1 MVKRYIQSSISLK
14 YTFILPG
21 LALGVFVFAFLYMS
35 SHNPL
40 MRYIG
45 IGIGAVLFMVMAVYY
60 REKISVNLQLKK
72 IKDLDSFNDAV
83 MIGMAF
89 FKEDRMI
96 GYARGKVYDLSYN
109 DIRSVHYRADSKG
122 RMFLDL
128 ESEQGILPVEM
139 ALKDQAARVAK
150 YLITKNQA
158 ATVTGI
164 EPAGAGTLQSIDPY
178 RNEA

>member
-1 MVKRYIQSSISLK
+1 
-14 YTFILPG
+14 
-21 LALGVFVFAFLYMS
+21 
-35 SHNPL
+35 
-40 MRYIG
+40 
-45 IGIGAVLFMVMAVYY
+45 
-60 REKISVNLQLKK
+60 
-72 IKDLDSFNDAV
+72 
-83 MIGMAF
+83 
-89 FKEDRMI
+89 
-96 GYARGKVYDLSYN
+96 
-109 DIRSVHYRADSKG
+109 
-122 RMFLDL
+122 MFLDL